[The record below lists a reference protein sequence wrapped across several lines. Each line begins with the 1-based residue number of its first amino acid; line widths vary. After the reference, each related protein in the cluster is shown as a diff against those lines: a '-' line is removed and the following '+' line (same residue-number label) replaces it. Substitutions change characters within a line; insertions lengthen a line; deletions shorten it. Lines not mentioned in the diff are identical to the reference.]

1 MVSSLTKYLKESLGV
16 VNDYY
21 VAVGLTYVGVSDFPQ
36 KKFFWSSSSTSW
48 AFAELPKPFAHL
60 GKSLFERI
68 QSFFTGEFDRVLVD
82 SHGKISADYG
92 FGADVNV
99 TAEEL
104 ELGGKKGVTELDR
117 LAYVI

>member
-1 MVSSLTKYLKESLGV
+1 

-21 VAVGLTYVGVSDFPQ
+21 VAVGLNYVGVSDFPT
-36 KKFFWSSSSTSW
+36 KRFFWSSTATNW
-48 AFAELPKPFAHL
+48 EFAELPKPMSHL

-68 QSFFTGEFDRVLVD
+68 QTFFTGEFDRVLVD
-82 SHGKISADYG
+82 SNGKSSTDYG
-92 FGADVNV
+92 FGADVQL

-117 LAYVI
+117 LTYVVATVEKEC